1 MYGGKEEG
9 GGSLQEGKD
18 ICWLKFYFNLLKIG
32 SKPVNIAYPL
42 PLTSF
47 FAFSLSK
54 SGILEFAISYVFC
67 FFFFIATN
75 LWNHVNDAEDDA
87 RDGRGNSVFLLENR
101 RKATFLVLLFYTI
114 SALMLP
120 LTKDTL
126 AGLLFFICLIF
137 TWVYS
142 DKILIGKKIRRLK
155 EDYRTEILTYLI
167 VTPSFALL
175 IWTFFSQIDTLGFS
189 FAMIV
194 SSLYISGVLLKDIK
208 DYSVDSLAGYKT
220 LAVVASPLTLFI
232 LSFSVF
238 LVAISLVLV
247 LSILRVI
254 PRTLVLTTIILI
266 PLTYSILS
274 IRKAKWEISLKTI
287 KNIKLYTLCYPTI
300 ILLMGIL
307 SLFEV

>member
-18 ICWLKFYFNLLKIG
+18 ICRMKKFLKIG
-32 SKPVNIAYPL
+32 SQPINIAYPL

-47 FAFSLSK
+47 FAFSFSN
-54 SGILEFAISYVFC
+54 SGIFEFVISYFFC
-67 FFFFIATN
+67 FFFFTATN
-75 LWNHVNDAEDDA
+75 LWNHINDAEDDA
-87 RDGRGNSVFLLENR
+87 RDGKEDSVFLLENR
-101 RKATFLVLLFYTI
+101 REATFLVLLFYVV
-114 SALMLP
+114 SALILP

-126 AGLLFFICLIF
+126 AVLMFFICLVL
-137 TWVYS
+137 TWIYS

-175 IWTFFSQIDTLGFS
+175 IWTFFSPIDIRGFS
-189 FAMIV
+189 FALIV

-208 DYSVDSLAGYKT
+208 DYSADSLAGYKT
-220 LAVVASPLTLFI
+220 LAVVISPLKLFI

-238 LVAISLVLV
+238 FIAIFLVLILSV
-247 LSILRVI
+247 LGLI
-254 PRTLVLTTIILI
+254 PRALVLTSTILI

-287 KNIKLYTLCYPTI
+287 KNIRLYTLCYPTT

-307 SLFEV
+307 SLFKV